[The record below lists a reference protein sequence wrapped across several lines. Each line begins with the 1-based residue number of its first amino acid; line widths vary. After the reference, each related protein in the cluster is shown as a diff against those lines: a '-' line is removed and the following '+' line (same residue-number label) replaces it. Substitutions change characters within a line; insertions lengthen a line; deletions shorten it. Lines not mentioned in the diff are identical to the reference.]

1 MQTKIHYLKAIV
13 SDFIARMHDI
23 RFAGQVVFVL
33 IVLIVSWSG
42 VRAIQMN
49 YNLQKQITTT
59 KQENIIQKLQ
69 NNNLTLQNE
78 YYSSKQY
85 LGLQARLNFGLALP
99 GEQEILVPRSVAL
112 AYAPKITVN
121 DNEPS
126 KISVPSLQRH
136 ITDWVNFFLHRQ

>member
-1 MQTKIHYLKAIV
+1 MQTKIHYLKAIA

-69 NNNLTLQNE
+69 NNNLALQNE
-78 YYSSKQY
+78 YYNSKQY
-85 LGLQARLNFGLALP
+85 LELQARLNFGLALP

-121 DNEPS
+121 NNEPS
-126 KISVPSLQRH
+126 KVSVPSLQRH
-136 ITDWVNFFLHRQ
+136 VTDWVNFFLHRQ